1 MKFIIIARQSVL
13 NNSMFTE
20 INLPKPSQ
28 KLIDLIKTV
37 AAERPTNF
45 GGKAVHDAVQQA
57 HRNNAAG
64 EFFSTKEFAELAL
77 SEYQSYFY
85 NNVTP
90 VIGLLRNTRT
100 DGPAG
105 YAPHSDR
112 IRNVAINFYID
123 LGGRNVS
130 TVFYDKCDPEDDPVG
145 GYNAKYEDLNKV
157 SEYVCNDHTWYVFD
171 TRQYHSVENIETT
184 RVMLSLSLI
193 GVSAKDV
200 RKTMKNL
207 A

>member
-1 MKFIIIARQSVL
+1 MSDI
-13 NNSMFTE
+13 NNHMFTE

-28 KLIDLIKTV
+28 KLVDLIKTV
-37 AAERPTNF
+37 VAERPTNF
-45 GGKAVHDAVQQA
+45 GGKAVHDAVQEA

-64 EFFSTKEFAELAL
+64 EFFTTKEIAELAL

-85 NNVTP
+85 NNVIP
-90 VIGLLRNTRT
+90 MIGLLRNTRT
-100 DGPAG
+100 DMPAA

-123 LGGRNVS
+123 LGGSNVS
-130 TVFYDKCDPEDDPVG
+130 TVFYDKCDPEDDLVG
-145 GYNAKYEDLNKV
+145 GYNAKYEDLTKAG
-157 SEYVCNDHTWYVFD
+157 EYFCNDSTWYVFNS
-171 TRQYHSVENIETT
+171 RQYHSVENIETT

-193 GVSAKDV
+193 SVSAEDIHKV
-200 RKTMKNL
+200 MKNL